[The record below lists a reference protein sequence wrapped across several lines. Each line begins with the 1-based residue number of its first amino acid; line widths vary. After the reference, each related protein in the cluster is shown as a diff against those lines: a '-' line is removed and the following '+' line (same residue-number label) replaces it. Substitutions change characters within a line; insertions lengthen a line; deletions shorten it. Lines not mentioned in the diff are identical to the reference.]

1 MIASIPPAL
10 KSSRW
15 GLPCL
20 LALVAFVLSP
30 LLRTGYFSDD
40 AVDSLLPGMLKVEG
54 YTLAEYI
61 WTVSLNFITGGRLF
75 PLQFAE
81 LCTWFY
87 VVQTPV
93 VHKAMV
99 IVCVLLDVTLLYFLV
114 RRVGKNAGFAAFAT
128 CLVFPLFQFRT
139 TFDPLLSFFGLL
151 QMITAGLLASLL
163 ALQIYLDTN
172 RTRWMVLSVVTYAAT
187 ILMYEFNYPLFL
199 LHLVLIGSCRRSWAA
214 RVRASLPFVVTG
226 GLGILASAALRWLYV
241 RESNQINIDPLAFLA
256 TLTRQTLSAFPLSY
270 FLVNP
275 AGLYP
280 HPWNLAWMAR
290 FLATPGGVTVCAGV
304 FMACLTCLRHLPA
317 GDDEPPTGRMIP
329 LALLGLLL
337 GVLPAVLIS
346 VSVRHQQMIRPGLGY
361 LPVYLQYYGVG
372 LLLAAVV
379 WSLLSRTAPGGVWRR
394 WSRVVM
400 AGLVA
405 LTAGVTYRANAT
417 LVDRLETPLES
428 PLINPVVAGFWGCWN
443 EHRRNLESALHA
455 GLLDDVPDHALVY
468 LANEYPAFHDRP
480 HSRYFYAMH
489 SGKVIETIP
498 LTARREG
505 GCWFPRKASLQ
516 PRSPATPSPP
526 FLLRDVCLGKT
537 AGYVVLSRLAASGRR
552 APPHP
557 GVAQAG
563 REIRLFVRHPKLFEG
578 GPVPA
583 LVLSGAR
590 PGTATEIGGTPV
602 SRRGRELTMVRSGP
616 DWAIL
621 SLRPEAEDV
630 DPSSLTLAFG
640 AISAT
645 WGEGFDPPQVSGDH
659 WWRRGKERG
668 VLTLNNATD
677 APRQVRIS
685 MLLQNRRE
693 TPLVLSGG
701 PMHAVVPTGPGS
713 PPVRFEHEL
722 TLSPGAHPV
731 VIHAA
736 DLPSA
741 PASTDAP
748 SLSFRVIDFNI
759 QDRERR

>member
-1 MIASIPPAL
+1 
-10 KSSRW
+10 
-15 GLPCL
+15 
-20 LALVAFVLSP
+20 V
-30 LLRTGYFSDD
+30 
-40 AVDSLLPGMLKVEG
+40 LKVEG
-54 YTLAEYI
+54 YTLAQYI
-61 WTVSLNFITGGRLF
+61 GAMSLNFIGGGRLF

-81 LCTWFY
+81 VYTWFY

-99 IVCVLLDVTLLYFLV
+99 IACVLLDVTLFYFLV
-114 RRVGKNAGFAAFAT
+114 RRVGKNAAFAAFAT

-151 QMITAGLLASLL
+151 QVITAGLLASLL

-172 RTRWMVLSVVTYAAT
+172 RTRWMVLSVATYAAT
-187 ILMYEFNYPLFL
+187 ILMYEFSYPLFL
-199 LHLVLIGSCRRSWAA
+199 LHLVLIGSCRRSWGA

-226 GLGILASAALRWLYV
+226 GLGILASAVLRWLYV
-241 RESNQINIDPLAFLA
+241 GASDPLCQINTDPLAFVA
-256 TLTRQTLSAFPLSY
+256 TLARQTSSAFPLSY
-270 FLVNP
+270 FLLNP

-304 FMACLTCLRHLPA
+304 FAACLTCLRRLPA
-317 GDDEPPTGRMIP
+317 RGDEPPAGRMIP

-346 VSVRHQQMIRPGLGY
+346 ISVRHQQMIRPGLGY

-372 LLLAAVV
+372 LLLAAGV
-379 WSLLSRTAPGGVWRR
+379 WSLLSRTAPGGVRRR
-394 WSRVVM
+394 WSRVVT

-428 PLINPVVAGFWGCWN
+428 PLINRVVADVWGCWN

-489 SGKVIETIP
+489 SGKVIESIP
-498 LTARREG
+498 LTAQCGE
-505 GCWFPRKASLQ
+505 GCWFRRKASLQ

-537 AGYVVLSRLAASGRR
+537 AGYVVLSRLAASGPG

-557 GVAQAG
+557 GIAQAG
-563 REIRLFVRHPKLFEG
+563 GEIRLFVRHPKLFEG

-590 PGTATEIGGTPV
+590 AASAMGIGGTPV
-602 SRRGRELTMVRSGP
+602 CRRGRELTMVRSGR

-645 WGEGFDPPQVSGDH
+645 WGEGFDPPQVSGVH
-659 WWRRGKERG
+659 WWRSGKERG

-701 PMHAVVPTGPGS
+701 PMHAVVSTGTGS
-713 PPVRFEHEL
+713 TPCG
-722 TLSPGAHPV
+722 S
-731 VIHAA
+731 
-736 DLPSA
+736 SM
-741 PASTDAP
+741 S
-748 SLSFRVIDFNI
+748 
-759 QDRERR
+759 